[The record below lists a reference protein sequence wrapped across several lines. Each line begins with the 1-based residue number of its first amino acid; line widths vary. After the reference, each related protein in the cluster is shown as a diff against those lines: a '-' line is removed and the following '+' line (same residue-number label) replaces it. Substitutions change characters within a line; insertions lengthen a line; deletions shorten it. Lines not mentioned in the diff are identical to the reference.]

1 MVFGKLNVLFLL
13 ILLFLCNA
21 CAEGNEDVI
30 EIVFTSNLNGAI
42 EDCQCGGDTVGGF
55 DRILAQLKNI
65 RTQNPNTILLDTGD
79 MLTSYSLPA
88 ANQAMLK
95 MLWLAKYDALN
106 LGDQEFVESVDFL
119 KENTI
124 DKQAELPFL
133 SANLFLEE
141 PEKIPLIRSQE
152 ISYQEFK
159 IVILGLVNK
168 ETFHFI
174 QPSGMQFKAAG
185 EVLTAASAAAE
196 ENDFHV
202 LLYHGDWESARKLA
216 ADFSWLNLILL
227 GNNQESRFEYVGK
240 TALAECG
247 GDGELLGKIS
257 AKKEADSWRF
267 THEFLP
273 IMESLPIS
281 PEAMMIV
288 EEYYRQ
294 IRLND

>member
-1 MVFGKLNVLFLL
+1 MAYGKLNVLFLL
-13 ILLFLCNA
+13 LLFLLCNA
-21 CAEGNEDVI
+21 CAEENEDLI

-55 DRILAQLKNI
+55 DRILTQIKNI
-65 RTQNPNTILLDTGD
+65 RAQTPNAILLDTGD

-95 MLWLAKYDALN
+95 MLRLAEYDALN
-106 LGDQEFVESVDFL
+106 LGDQEFVESSDFL
-119 KENTI
+119 KQNTTN
-124 DKQAELPFL
+124 QQVELPFL
-133 SANLFLEE
+133 SSNLFLKDV
-141 PEKIPLIRSQE
+141 EKFPLIRSRK

-185 EVLTAASAAAE
+185 EVLTSAVAAVE

-216 ADFSWLNLILL
+216 RDFNWLDLILL

-240 TALAECG
+240 TALAESG

-257 AKKEADSWRF
+257 VRREADGWRF

-273 IMESLPIS
+273 IMENLPIS

-288 EEYYRQ
+288 EEYYQQ
-294 IRLND
+294 IR